1 MVTNGGNGSWSGR
14 AQARRTALAVTAE
27 RAAERAAKEKRVARL
42 VVTLL
47 TELGARDAAIRD
59 FEQRA
64 SAALDALITT
74 EGLSAREVVARC
86 AGVLTSRDVVR
97 LRAIAADGI
106 AGDTANPAP
115 P

>member
-1 MVTNGGNGSWSGR
+1 MTNGGNGSWSGR
-14 AQARRTALAVTAE
+14 AEARRTALAVTAE

-47 TELGARDAAIRD
+47 TELGARDAAVRE

-64 SAALDALITT
+64 GVALDALVTG
-74 EGLSAREVVARC
+74 EGLSMREVVARC
-86 AGVLTSRDVVR
+86 AGVLTSRDVAR
-97 LRAIAADGI
+97 LRAIAAHGI
-106 AGDTANPAP
+106 AGDTANPTP